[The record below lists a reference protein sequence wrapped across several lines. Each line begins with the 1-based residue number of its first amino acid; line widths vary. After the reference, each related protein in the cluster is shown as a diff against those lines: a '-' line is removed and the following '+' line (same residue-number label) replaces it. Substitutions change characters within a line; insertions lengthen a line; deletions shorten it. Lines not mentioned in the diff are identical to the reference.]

1 MAQSTI
7 AAKGLSRTTHPV
19 DEVLPWSQLFV
30 YGLQHVLAMYA
41 GAVAVPLIVSFAL
54 GLSQEQLIYLINA
67 DLFTCGVATIIQTL
81 GLWKTPVGIKLPIMQ
96 GCTFAAVTP
105 MILIGKAHGL
115 TAIYGSII
123 IAGIITVLISP
134 YFSRLIRFFPPVV
147 TGTII
152 TIIGVSLLPVAV
164 NWSAGGNPTAPQY
177 GDIGFIALA
186 FAVLV
191 LILLVYRLFKGF
203 ISNIAVLL
211 GLIIGTLVAI
221 PFGFTDFAGVTT
233 AAWIGITTPF
243 RYGLPTFDLAS
254 VASMTLVMLVTMTET
269 TGDIIAVGEI
279 VDKQITSDALSRGLR
294 ADGLSTVLGGIL
306 NAFPYTAF
314 AQNVG
319 LVGLTGVRSRFV
331 VTTAGVILMVLG
343 LFPKLAA
350 IVASIPQP
358 VLGGAGLALFGMVAA
373 SGIKTLA
380 KVKFE
385 GNYNIMVVAVS
396 LGVGLI
402 PLGVAGFYHKF
413 PDWVQI
419 ILNSGITAGSVTAIL
434 LNIVLNELGKL
445 GVGAV
450 VPEQPAGQPLDIE
463 FGYVPKPGEA
473 GALPQVPD
481 TELNYQSGESGMIPP
496 GKEEP

>member
-1 MAQSTI
+1 MAQNAV
-7 AAKGLSRTTHPV
+7 AATESQAKHPV
-19 DEVLPWSQLFV
+19 DQVLPWSQLLV

-41 GAVAVPLIVSFAL
+41 GAVAVPLILSFAI
-54 GLSQEQLIYLINA
+54 GLSQEQLIFLINA
-67 DLFTCGVATIIQTL
+67 DLFTCGIATLIQTL
-81 GLWKTPVGIKLPIMQ
+81 GLWRLPVGIKIPIIQ

-134 YFSRLIRFFPPVV
+134 YFSRLLRFFPPVV

-164 NWSAGGNPTAPQY
+164 NWAAGGNPTDPHY
-177 GDIGFIALA
+177 GDVGFIALSLV
-186 FAVLV
+186 VLL
-191 LILLVYRLFKGF
+191 LILLIYRLFKGF

-211 GLIIGTLVAI
+211 GLILGTLVAI
-221 PFGFTDFAGVTT
+221 PLGFTNFAGVTT
-233 AAWIGITTPF
+233 AAWLGITTPF
-243 RYGLPTFDLAS
+243 KYGLPTFDLAS
-254 VASMTLVMLVTMTET
+254 IASMTLVMLVTMTET

-279 VDKQITSDALSRGLR
+279 IEKPISKEDLTRGLR

-306 NAFPYTAF
+306 NAFPYTAY

-319 LVGLTGVRSRFV
+319 LVGLTGVKSRFV
-331 VTTAGVILMVLG
+331 VATAGGILVLLG
-343 LFPKLAA
+343 LFPKLAG

-373 SGIKTLA
+373 SGIRTLS

-402 PLGVAGFYHKF
+402 PLGVSGFYHKF

-419 ILNSGITAGSVTAIL
+419 ILNSGITAGSLTAIV
-434 LNIVLNELGKL
+434 LNIVLNELSKPKASVAAPVLPLEIDPDMGE
-445 GVGAV
+445 GA
-450 VPEQPAGQPLDIE
+450 E
-463 FGYVPKPGEA
+463 
-473 GALPQVPD
+473 
-481 TELNYQSGESGMIPP
+481 
-496 GKEEP
+496 

>member
-1 MAQSTI
+1 MAQNIATAQPPVAST
-7 AAKGLSRTTHPV
+7 HQV
-19 DEVLPWSQLFV
+19 DRMLPWSQLFV

-41 GAVAVPLIVSFAL
+41 GAVAVPLIVSFAI
-54 GLSQEQLIYLINA
+54 GLSQQQLIYLINA

-81 GLWKTPVGIKLPIMQ
+81 GLWRLPVGIKLPIMQ

-115 TAIYGSII
+115 TTIYGSII
-123 IAGIITVLISP
+123 IAGIITVLLSP

-152 TIIGVSLLPVAV
+152 TIIGISLLPVAV
-164 NWSAGGNPTAPQY
+164 NWAAGGNSAAPSY
-177 GDIGFIALA
+177 GNPGFIALA
-186 FAVLV
+186 FGV
-191 LILLVYRLFKGF
+191 LILILLIYRLFKGF

-211 GLIIGTLVAI
+211 GLIIGTMIAI
-221 PFGFTDFAGVTT
+221 PLGFTDFTGVTS
-233 AAWIGITTPF
+233 AAWLGITTPF
-243 RYGLPTFDLAS
+243 KYGFPTFDLAS

-279 VDKQITSDALSRGLR
+279 VDRPITTKGLSRGLR

-331 VTTAGVILMVLG
+331 VTMAGVILMVLG

-373 SGIKTLA
+373 SGIRTLS
-380 KVKFE
+380 KIRFE
-385 GNYNIMVVAVS
+385 GNYNIMIIAVS
-396 LGVGLI
+396 MGVGLI
-402 PLGVAGFYHKF
+402 PLGVSGFYQKF
-413 PDWVQI
+413 PEWTQI
-419 ILNSGITAGSVTAIL
+419 ILNSGITAGSVTAI
-434 LNIVLNELGKL
+434 VLNFVLHELRVFN
-445 GVGAV
+445 VGPFA
-450 VPEQPAGQPLDIE
+450 PAQPAGQPVEIE
-463 FGYVPKPGEA
+463 FGYEPVP
-473 GALPQVPD
+473 GAKLASFRPTCIQKMSSVV
-481 TELNYQSGESGMIPP
+481 GRIA
-496 GKEEP
+496 